1 MRQPTSRPGAALG
14 LAGRLS
20 PRSHAVLMLQ
30 LFALTVMVFPSD
42 AVIRA
47 IGASAY
53 LAGLIGM
60 FVFAVFL
67 TASLFGLHNPLER
80 RHPIRGLLCLL
91 WLSAL
96 ASYVLMDRG
105 VVTGTEMASADR
117 MLIQLAVITGVALVA
132 AECLG
137 SLRDIRRVLRILCW
151 GGAFCGVVAAL
162 QYWISLDI
170 SPYLRELPG
179 FSLNFDNPGIVE
191 REALN
196 RVAGTAIHP
205 IELGVVAGMLLPL
218 AIYLAIFDT
227 DRSARSRWLPVVLIG
242 VAISTSVSRSAI
254 IAAGVALAV
263 LVVLMPVR
271 QRLAALSAV
280 PIAVLGAFMSAPG
293 LIGTLRDFFGA
304 GTSDPS
310 VAARVNDYPLVERLV
325 HEAPWFG
332 QGGGTYIVDN
342 AFDILDNQYLKT
354 AIELGL
360 VGVIALAAFFL
371 VPVIVAL
378 VARRRSGDPELRLLC
393 AALAGAALAAALC
406 SLTFDSLSFPM
417 FANVH
422 ALVIGLVGAGWLL
435 ATRERAP
442 AIARPRRPSGAPYL
456 DPPPT
461 TGSVLPAGG

>member
-1 MRQPTSRPGAALG
+1 MGQPSIRPGAALN
-14 LAGRLS
+14 LARQLS

-42 AVIRA
+42 AVIAA
-47 IGASAY
+47 IGATGY
-53 LAGLIGM
+53 LAALIGM
-60 FVFAVFL
+60 VVFAVFVA
-67 TASLFGLHNPLER
+67 ASLFGLHNPLQH
-80 RHPIRGLLCLL
+80 RHPIRGLLCVL

-96 ASYVLMDRG
+96 ASYVLMDPS
-105 VVTGTEMASADR
+105 VLTGAEMASADR
-117 MLIQLAVITGVALVA
+117 MLMQLAVITGVALVA

-137 SLRDIRRVLRILCW
+137 SLHDIRRVLRILCW

-162 QYWISLDI
+162 QFWISLDI
-170 SPYLRELPG
+170 SSYLRELPG
-179 FSLNFDNPGIVE
+179 FSLNFENPGIVD
-191 REALN
+191 RAALN

-227 DRSARSRWLPVVLIG
+227 DRSARRRWMPVVLIG
-242 VAISTSVSRSAI
+242 VGISTSVSRSAI

-263 LVVLMPVR
+263 LVVLMPTR
-271 QRLAALSAV
+271 QRLAALAAV
-280 PIAVLGAFMSAPG
+280 PIAVVVAFLSAPG
-293 LIGTLRDFFGA
+293 LISTLSEFFGA

-310 VAARVNDYPLVERLV
+310 VATRVNDYPLVERLV

-332 QGGGTYIVDN
+332 HGGGTYIVDN

-354 AIELGL
+354 AVELGL
-360 VGVIALAAFFL
+360 VGVVALAAFFL
-371 VPVIVAL
+371 VPPIVAL
-378 VARRRSGDPELRLLC
+378 VARRRSRDPELRLLC
-393 AALAGAALAAALC
+393 AALAGAALAAAVC

-422 ALVIGLVGAGWLL
+422 ALVIGLVGAGWRL
-435 ATRERAP
+435 AARDRAP
-442 AIARPRRPSGAPYL
+442 ATAGRDIPSYAPYL
-456 DPPPT
+456 DPPPS